1 MAYVERYYFKNQQ
14 FYVIKLRI
22 SSESL
27 LFKTELSIDSTYV
40 YILLL
45 QCIIYM
51 YNSHVILFNDKCKI
65 IDKFRKNKK

>member
-27 LFKTELSIDSTYV
+27 LFKTELSIDSTYF

-45 QCIIYM
+45 QCII